1 MKAGV
6 FKFSAINYVMEQPET
21 KRLSEAVEAGL
32 RDGRTL
38 DSLRKAMQDS
48 GYGEEEIKGT
58 LGGVDRR
65 RISRKPPRR
74 RLPTNW
80 IAAAIVVIILISAG
94 SYVFLGGKAPQQVT
108 PSGNNTTKVLRI
120 CYVLNESIKQREI
133 MEGRGTNCDEWYLI
147 KEI

>member
-1 MKAGV
+1 
-6 FKFSAINYVMEQPET
+6 MEQPET
-21 KRLSEAVEAGL
+21 KRLSEAVEASL

-74 RLPTNW
+74 KLPTNW
-80 IAAAIVVIILISAG
+80 IAAAMVIIVIISLG
-94 SYVFLGGKAPQQVT
+94 SYILFGGPRKAPQNGMIIV
-108 PSGNNTTKVLRI
+108 NNSSSQGLRI
-120 CYVLNESIKQREI
+120 CYVLNESVKQEMI
-133 MEGRGTNCDEWYLI
+133 DAGANCDKWYLI